1 MLGSRTDNGAEPMYT
16 ERNLP
21 PAHSPWIARGS
32 RAGRVGPGEDRRVES
47 QISATGAGN
56 ALGVIVIA
64 GILALIVVPVISHH
78 DKTY

>member
-1 MLGSRTDNGAEPMYT
+1 
-16 ERNLP
+16 
-21 PAHSPWIARGS
+21 
-32 RAGRVGPGEDRRVES
+32 VES